1 MPRETRRRV
10 RVRVS
15 VSFEV
20 KCASG
25 ERASKR
31 PPSSPEVSTNKR
43 VIPAS
48 ASSISREGYPAI
60 PHESSSRR
68 SAARHRAHVGAR
80 TARRRR
86 SVGRPRFREWFRVR
100 PGTAGTERPRRGPRE
115 ARRDDAARP
124 ARPSPGVSTRRTRE
138 GETRG
143 GLRRV
148 SLPTIY
154 SRWKD
159 KDRQT
164 DRPLSKNARNAS
176 IRFLVVRLFLE
187 SFVRP
192 REPANAARW
201 IFRFPRDQR

>member
-1 MPRETRRRV
+1 
-10 RVRVS
+10 
-15 VSFEV
+15 
-20 KCASG
+20 
-25 ERASKR
+25 
-31 PPSSPEVSTNKR
+31 
-43 VIPAS
+43 
-48 ASSISREGYPAI
+48 
-60 PHESSSRR
+60 
-68 SAARHRAHVGAR
+68 
-80 TARRRR
+80 
-86 SVGRPRFREWFRVR
+86 
-100 PGTAGTERPRRGPRE
+100 
-115 ARRDDAARP
+115 
-124 ARPSPGVSTRRTRE
+124 
-138 GETRG
+138 
-143 GLRRV
+143 V